1 MVYWRVS
8 LILSFLLSSSLE
20 HANAFTLPQN
30 GAART
35 NHGILSATI
44 MGRSDS
50 RVDPF
55 EQWEYER
62 KMEMGYG
69 SNQYYNQYPNTNRN
83 TLNSYDSYNTRN
95 SRYQPNYNSNS
106 YVDRVN
112 NMAPYN
118 RQQSA
123 NNYPRSQFDQNNMYN
138 RYGYNQNSG
147 YNSRGAYSNYNTGYN
162 SRYQQGINDSY
173 SYNRREPYNNG
184 LQAGFDYNSGTFISN
199 DRKNRQNQINQR
211 AWDQRKWSEPR
222 YYQGH
227 QGTGMSS
234 YSLPQLFEG
243 DRVHIARGPYSGQGG
258 TVVRV
263 FPKLV
268 KVQIGP
274 SDTVFV
280 DIKDI
285 ENDRQNQYYNKSLNN
300 NNIAYRQS
308 YGQYSNSNANRSQQ
322 SNALTKWDP
331 NSAYGPQRNA
341 QYANNIGRRQQNNA
355 LATWD
360 SNVSYGQQRNA
371 QSYRNIN
378 ERNWNQQP
386 RYHLEY
392 RQHDMNYADSPLVFG
407 DTVHVMQGTHA
418 GKKGTV
424 KKVFP
429 GMVSVKFGENET
441 VLVSN
446 KDIDFDKFYNRYD
459 RSSGYDVGYN
469 QMRSDGNTSWRQN
482 TNNGWSTNSMY
493 GQGSRV
499 SYNGS
504 LPSTNRSYQN
514 QRAWRDPY
522 SGTGSLRTN
531 SPFSAGDS
539 VRVAQGA
546 YSGKTGIVKK
556 VFPGIVSVQ
565 FGDSESVLI
574 DNKNIDF
581 DQMYYSNGRSDYGVQ
596 RNNQY
601 GGYNQN
607 FYNGRNN
614 GQYISNRSTLMSQ
627 NQRQPVYP
635 SQRKSFANGGYEN
648 NAAYGQ
654 SNTAL
659 WATPYNTGEVFNSH
673 FNKGDKVQI
682 MRGSYAGR
690 TATVLNYFLDGIRLS
705 LSQPGKTGPSNDIIV
720 EERFMINLDD
730 IYRMNGAY
738 TQGYAY

>member
-1 MVYWRVS
+1 MGFFRAS
-8 LILSFLLSSSLE
+8 LLLSFLLSSSLE
-20 HANAFTLPQN
+20 HADAFILPQN
-30 GAART
+30 GAARK
-35 NHGILSATI
+35 NHSILSATI
-44 MGRSDS
+44 VGRSDS

-62 KMEMGYG
+62 KMEMGNYG
-69 SNQYYNQYPNTNRN
+69 PNQYYNQFSNTNRN

-95 SRYQPNYNSNS
+95 SRYQPSYNSNS

-112 NMAPYN
+112 SMVPYN
-118 RQQSA
+118 RQQST
-123 NNYPRSQFDQNNMYN
+123 NNYPRSQFDQSNVYN
-138 RYGYNQNSG
+138 RYGYNQNG
-147 YNSRGAYSNYNTGYN
+147 YNNYSTGYN

-173 SYNRREPYNNG
+173 GYNRREPYNNG
-184 LQAGFDYNSGTFISN
+184 LQAGFDYNSGTFTSN
-199 DRKNRQNQINQR
+199 DRRNRQNQMNQR
-211 AWDQRKWSEPR
+211 AWDQRKWTEPR
-222 YYQGH
+222 DYQGR
-227 QGTGMSS
+227 QGTRMNSFS
-234 YSLPQLFEG
+234 MPQLFEG

-258 TVVRV
+258 TVTRV
-263 FPKLV
+263 FPKMV

-280 DIKDI
+280 DMKDI
-285 ENDRQNQYYNKSLNN
+285 DTDRQSQYYNRSLKN
-300 NNIAYRQS
+300 NNISYGQS
-308 YGQYSNSNANRSQQ
+308 YGQYNNGYANRKQQ
-322 SNALTKWDP
+322 SSALTKWDP

-341 QYANNIGRRQQNNA
+341 QYANSFDRRYQNNA
-355 LATWD
+355 ATTWD
-360 SNVSYGQQRNA
+360 SSVSYGQQRNA
-371 QSYRNIN
+371 QPYRNVN
-378 ERNWNQQP
+378 QRNWEQP
-386 RYHLEY
+386 RYQPEY
-392 RQHDMNYADSPLVFG
+392 RQDDMSFADSPFMFG
-407 DTVHVMQGTHA
+407 DTVHVLQGTHA

-446 KDIDFDKFYNRYD
+446 KDIDFDKYYNNYGRN
-459 RSSGYDVGYN
+459 SGYGAAYN
-469 QMRSDGNTSWRQN
+469 QMRSDSNLNWRQN

-493 GQGSRV
+493 GQGNRV
-499 SYNGS
+499 SYNNG

-514 QRAWRDPY
+514 QRAWREPY
-522 SGTGSLRTN
+522 SGTGNLYVN
-531 SPFSAGDS
+531 SPFSVGDS

-581 DQMYYSNGRSDYGVQ
+581 DQMYYSNGRSEYGV

-607 FYNGRNN
+607 FYNGRNS

-627 NQRQPVYP
+627 NQRKPVHP
-635 SQRKSFANGGYEN
+635 SQRKSFADGGYEN
-648 NAAYGQ
+648 NSTYGQ

-659 WATPYNTGEVFNSH
+659 RATPFNSGEIFNSH

-720 EERFMINLDD
+720 EEHFMINLDD

-738 TQGYAY
+738 AQGYAF